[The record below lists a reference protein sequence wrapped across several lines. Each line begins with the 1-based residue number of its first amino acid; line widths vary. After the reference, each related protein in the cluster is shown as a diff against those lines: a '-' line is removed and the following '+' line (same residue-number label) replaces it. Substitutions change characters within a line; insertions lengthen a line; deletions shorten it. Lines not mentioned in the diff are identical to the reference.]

1 MSEETQS
8 VKVIGQWSPIIVMV
22 ITNIAMGSVNAL
34 VKKAL
39 DVGVNHMVIGAYRM
53 AISAFILA
61 PFAYILDRFDTFMK
75 QRFMYM

>member
-1 MSEETQS
+1 
-8 VKVIGQWSPIIVMV
+8 MV

-61 PFAYILDRFDTFMK
+61 PFAYILDRKTRPKLTLMLFIDHF
-75 QRFMYM
+75 FSGLLGFVLSNLYFN